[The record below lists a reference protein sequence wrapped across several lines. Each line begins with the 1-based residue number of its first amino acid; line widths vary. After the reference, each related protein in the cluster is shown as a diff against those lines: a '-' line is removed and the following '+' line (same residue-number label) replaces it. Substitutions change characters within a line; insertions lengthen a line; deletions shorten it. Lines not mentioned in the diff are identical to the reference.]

1 MDEHRGVNWHAA
13 DQEIEESQV
22 MFGSDLPYREAME
35 AVQGLANYKLS
46 EADLRTIESEN
57 SLQDV
62 PAAQAGLS
70 RLAVVGSNSVRTL
83 RG

>member
-13 DQEIEESQV
+13 DQEIEEFQV

-57 SLQDV
+57 AYKMFPRLK
-62 PAAQAGLS
+62 PA
-70 RLAVVGSNSVRTL
+70 
-83 RG
+83 

>member
-1 MDEHRGVNWHAA
+1 MNEHRGVNSHAT
-13 DQEIEESQV
+13 DQEIEEFQV

-57 SLQDV
+57 AYKMFPRLK
-62 PAAQAGLS
+62 PA
-70 RLAVVGSNSVRTL
+70 
-83 RG
+83 

>member
-57 SLQDV
+57 AYKMFPRLK
-62 PAAQAGLS
+62 PA
-70 RLAVVGSNSVRTL
+70 
-83 RG
+83 